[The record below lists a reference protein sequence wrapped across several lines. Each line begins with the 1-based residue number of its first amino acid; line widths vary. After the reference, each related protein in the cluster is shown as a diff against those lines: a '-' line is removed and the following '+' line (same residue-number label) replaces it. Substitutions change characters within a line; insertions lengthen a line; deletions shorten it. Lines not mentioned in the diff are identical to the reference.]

1 MLAAAIRSIGWSV
14 ALVLWALVVAP
25 PAGATEPAAPHDTGT
40 LPPPVEMTAQ
50 QDHQRIMDLLHITSI
65 RQGADGRNPQAPNA
79 ANYDESKANP
89 YPNLPNPLVLNNGKK
104 VATAK
109 MWWSQRRAEIVEDFN
124 REIYGRVPSN
134 TPTVKWE
141 AVSTIQ
147 QMNGD
152 VPVVTKQLAGHVD
165 NSS

>member
-50 QDHQRIMDLLHITSI
+50 QDHQRIMDLLHIPSL

-79 ANYDESKANP
+79 ANYDESRANP
-89 YPNLPNPLVLNNGKK
+89 YPNLPDPLVLKNGKHVK
-104 VATAK
+104 DAK
-109 MWWSQRRAEIVEDFN
+109 TWWGKRRAEIVEDFD
-124 REIYGRVPSN
+124 REIYGRVPKI
-134 TPTVKWE
+134 TPGVKWE
-141 AVSTIQ
+141 LIST
-147 QMNGD
+147 
-152 VPVVTKQLAGHVD
+152 
-165 NSS
+165 